1 MHSIKMKRTYILK
14 VVIILFGIVG
24 FSSTSQEFTTQPHIE
39 VVTEHLPPFQIDTPT
54 KVLGFATEVVSTA
67 LSSTPYTFNIS
78 IYPWARSYNMA
89 LNKTNTC
96 IYPIARTPER
106 EDKFLWV
113 NSIAE
118 RNVSLIGL
126 TERSLN
132 IESFEDAKKY
142 MTAVIRDDVTHQ
154 LLIRQGFKEGVNL
167 FVVNNTHSLLM
178 LLAKRES
185 IDLILADGFT
195 INYRAKFNNLDPKIF
210 ENVYQLNAKPLDYYF
225 ACNIKTPP
233 EIIKQLRH
241 SINQMKVSGQIDKI
255 IDEWQYP
262 VIKVN

>member
-1 MHSIKMKRTYILK
+1 MKKIN
-14 VVIILFGIVG
+14 LFKYLATAFVALV
-24 FSSTSQEFTTQPHIE
+24 FPTTSQGMNTQPHIE

-54 KVLGFATEVVSTA
+54 KVLGFATEIVSTA

-96 IYPIARTPER
+96 IYSMARTPER
-106 EDKFLWV
+106 ETKFIWV
-113 NSIAE
+113 NTIAE

-126 TERSLN
+126 AERKLN
-132 IESFEDAKKY
+132 INSFEDAKKY

-154 LLIRQGFKEGVNL
+154 LLVSKGFKEGINL
-167 FVVNNTHSLLM
+167 FVVNNTHSLLT
-178 LLAKRES
+178 LLAKRKS
-185 IDLILADGFT
+185 IDLILADGYT
-195 INYRAKFNNLDPKIF
+195 IKYRAQFNNLDHNLF
-210 ENVYQLNAKPLDYYF
+210 ENVYQLNKKPLDYYF
-225 ACNIKTPP
+225 ACNINTPL

-241 SINQMKVSGQIDKI
+241 SINQMKATGKIDKI
-255 IDEWQYP
+255 ISEWQYL

>member
-1 MHSIKMKRTYILK
+1 MKRIYLLK
-14 VVIILFGIVG
+14 AAIILYCIVG
-24 FSSTSQEFTTQPHIE
+24 FPSTSKEITSEPHIE
-39 VVTEHLPPFQIDTPT
+39 VVTEHLPPFQIDTPNEI
-54 KVLGFATEVVSTA
+54 LGFATEIVSTA
-67 LSSTPYTFNIS
+67 LSNTPYTFNIS

-89 LNKTNTC
+89 LNKINTC
-96 IYPIARTPER
+96 IYSIARTPER
-106 EDKFLWV
+106 EDKFIWV
-113 NSIAE
+113 NTIAE

-126 TERSLN
+126 AERNLN
-132 IESFEDAKKY
+132 ITSFEDAKKY

-154 LLIRQGFKEGVNL
+154 LLVSQGFKEGVNL
-167 FVVNNTHSLLM
+167 FVVNNTHSLLT

-195 INYRAKFNNLDPKIF
+195 INYRAQFNNLDPKIF
-210 ENVYQLNAKPLDYYF
+210 EKVYQLNAKPLEYYF
-225 ACNIKTPP
+225 ACNIKTQP
-233 EIIKQLRH
+233 EVIKQLRH